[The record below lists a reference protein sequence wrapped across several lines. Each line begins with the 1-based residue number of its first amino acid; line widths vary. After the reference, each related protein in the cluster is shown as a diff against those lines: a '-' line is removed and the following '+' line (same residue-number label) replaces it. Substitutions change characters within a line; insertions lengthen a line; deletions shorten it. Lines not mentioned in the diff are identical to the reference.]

1 MKLQRAVLLLSISVL
16 PFSAWA
22 KKSAEFPVTYS
33 GGSLPFHHNKILATL
48 GQNEVILMQHGQRIA
63 IPASSITEISYRT
76 AHHYVG
82 VEWSSAAGQTEK
94 AEVLLKLSRGEYRE
108 FLAALEQITGIK
120 AIDTNQ
126 VPTVVRYR
134 S

>member
-1 MKLQRAVLLLSISVL
+1 M
-16 PFSAWA
+16 
-22 KKSAEFPVTYS
+22 
-33 GGSLPFHHNKILATL
+33 
-48 GQNEVILMQHGQRIA
+48 ILMQHGQRIA
-63 IPASSITEISYRT
+63 IPAKSITEISYR
-76 AHHYVG
+76 AANHYVG
-82 VEWSSAAGQTEK
+82 VEWSNAGGRTEK

-120 AIDTNQ
+120 AIDTSQ